1 MQDDSATTPVWIE
14 ASIDSGCLHVGGREI
29 GLPIRG
35 SGQVSVAYLDASMRI
50 FRDRRG
56 STTVQVR
63 EAELAR
69 MLGDAE

>member
-14 ASIDSGCLHVGGREI
+14 ASIESGCLHVGGREV

-35 SGQVSVAYLDASMRI
+35 SGMVSAAYLDASLRI
-50 FRDRRG
+50 FRDKRG
-56 STTVQVR
+56 STTVQVK

-69 MLGDAE
+69 MLGAAE